1 MQKYTP
7 EKKRLALITGASSG
21 IGASFARH
29 AAAKGFD
36 VALCARRL
44 DRLEALANEIKATW
58 PVNAFA
64 IEADLAHTDS
74 PHKIIESI
82 TARDRSVDV
91 LINNAGFSIPK
102 GFVWSSLE
110 VQKRFLTVTIDAPMS
125 LTHLALPKMIE
136 KGWGRIINI
145 SSITAFSQGGKGH
158 TLYPAGKSFLVKF
171 SQSLNAEVQ
180 AHGIHVSAICPA
192 FVKTE
197 FHIANDMEDQI
208 RNQDAWYWQ
217 TPEEIATE
225 AWRRNERGVE
235 VIVPGFVPK
244 IAATVLK
251 LVPEQFSKPFTRK
264 AAESYYVGDG

>member
-58 PVNAFA
+58 PVNA
-64 IEADLAHTDS
+64 
-74 PHKIIESI
+74 
-82 TARDRSVDV
+82 
-91 LINNAGFSIPK
+91 NAGFSIPK